1 MRSPFPIFD
10 CHGHIGVHPD
20 FPANKQTPEEM
31 LGVMDLL
38 NIAVLAITSSRAC
51 STDCPRGNA
60 EVDEVL
66 RKYPQRFRGY
76 ITVNPRPQGEGIRE
90 LERWSHF
97 HRPPLI
103 KFHPDLHKYPV
114 NGDAYRPLWDFAN
127 QTHAV
132 VLVHTWD
139 SDPNCGPLMF
149 APVGRCYPQARIIL
163 GHSGVTWRG
172 YEQALETAQAAPNT
186 YLDIAGSQSHRGILE
201 RMVARVGADRVLFGS
216 DMPYLEAA
224 VSLGRILAAKIVD
237 DDKERILR
245 SNFRNLIEEGD

>member
-1 MRSPFPIFD
+1 
-10 CHGHIGVHPD
+10 
-20 FPANKQTPEEM
+20 
-31 LGVMDLL
+31 
-38 NIAVLAITSSRAC
+38 
-51 STDCPRGNA
+51 
-60 EVDEVL
+60 
-66 RKYPQRFRGY
+66 
-76 ITVNPRPQGEGIRE
+76 
-90 LERWSHF
+90 LERWSYF

-127 QTHAV
+127 QTRAV

-149 APVGRCYPQARIIL
+149 APISRSHPQARIIL

-186 YLDIAGSQSHRGILE
+186 YLDITGSQSHRGILE
-201 RMVARVGADRVLFGS
+201 RVVARVGADRVLFGS

-224 VSLGRILAAKIVD
+224 VSLGRILSAKISD
-237 DDKERILR
+237 DGKERILR
-245 SNFRNLIEEGD
+245 CNFRKLIEEDD